1 MALSLRLLPMQ
12 ITLDLPDDLASQL
25 GAVQNKLPEILKL
38 GLRELNA
45 SPGEGFSGIADILEF
60 LAELP
65 TPKEILTLR
74 PTAELQTQISKLLE
88 KNRSTGLNAE
98 EEQLWQSYEYL
109 EHIVRM
115 AKAKAY
121 IKLQAKPDDL
131 YFCGTR
137 ASRLH

>member
-1 MALSLRLLPMQ
+1 MQ
-12 ITLDLPDDLASQL
+12 ITLDLPDDLAVQL
-25 GAVQNKLPEILKL
+25 NAIQSKLPEILKL

-45 SPGEGFSGIADILEF
+45 TPREGFSGIADILEF
-60 LAELP
+60 LADLP
-65 TPKEILTLR
+65 TPAEILALR
-74 PTAELQTQISKLLE
+74 PTPELQVQISELLE

-121 IKLQAKPDDL
+121 LKLQ
-131 YFCGTR
+131 
-137 ASRLH
+137 SSQS

>member
-1 MALSLRLLPMQ
+1 MIETISPKLTAMQ
-12 ITLDLPDDLASQL
+12 ITLDLPDDLAVQL

-45 SPGEGFSGIADILEF
+45 NPGEGFSGIADILEF

-65 TPKEILTLR
+65 TPEEILALR
-74 PTAELQTQISKLLE
+74 PAPELQTQVNELLE
-88 KNRSTGLNAE
+88 KNRSTGLTAE

-115 AKAKAY
+115 AKAKAHL
-121 IKLQAKPDDL
+121 KFQASQ
-131 YFCGTR
+131 
-137 ASRLH
+137 A

>member
-1 MALSLRLLPMQ
+1 MQ
-12 ITLDLPDDLASQL
+12 ITLDLPDDLAFQL

-65 TPKEILTLR
+65 TPDEILALR
-74 PTAELQTQISKLLE
+74 PTPELQTQISELLE
-88 KNRSTGLNAE
+88 KNRSNGLDADE
-98 EEQLWQSYEYL
+98 ERLWQSYEYL

-121 IKLQAKPDDL
+121 IKLQ
-131 YFCGTR
+131 
-137 ASRLH
+137 SSQV